1 MKAEQRKE
9 LETNILADKMGRAV
23 QRVKTSPRRTVTIYI
38 VIAVAV
44 VIGLAVAYRSYRQ
57 SVETTSE
64 LWVKLDDGAAP
75 YITNLAGTQGDTPV
89 GKAARFQIAW
99 LKYWELGIKRLG
111 VDHVGALKEGIDG
124 ASKDYQSLAI
134 DCKDDPVFEP
144 QALLGIA
151 VCEEAKALQDRTRL
165 DKAANLYD
173 ALAKHE
179 KYKDTAEGKF
189 AQGRLDQLRDA
200 KGKIRAEASTTYEEL
215 QRTLNIREL
224 QAPRDMDPF
233 NQLPPPGFQFG
244 EPEKKDK

>member
-23 QRVKTSPRRTVTIYI
+23 QRVKTSPRRTVTVYL
-38 VIAVAV
+38 VVAVAV
-44 VIGLAVAYRSYRQ
+44 VVGLAFSYRWYRQ
-57 SVETTSE
+57 SVEATSE
-64 LWVKLDDGAAP
+64 LWVKLDEGAMP
-75 YITNLAGTQGDTPV
+75 YIGALAREQGDTSV

-99 LKYWELGIKRLG
+99 LLYWERGIKRLG
-111 VDHVGALKEGIDG
+111 VDPVGALKEGIDG
-124 ASKDYQSLAI
+124 ASKEYKSLAN

-151 VCEEAKALQDRTRL
+151 VCEEAKAVQDRTRL
-165 DKAANLYD
+165 DSAANLYD

-189 AQGRLDQLRDA
+189 AQGRLDQLRD
-200 KGKIRAEASTTYEEL
+200 KNGKIRAEASNTYEDL
-215 QRTLNIREL
+215 QRALNIREL
-224 QAPRDMDPF
+224 QAPRDFDNIF
-233 NQLPPPGFQFG
+233 NQPPPGFPF